1 MWFWWFMLCCNM
13 LISVAMI
20 IGGWFMWKHCP
31 KKINP
36 VSGYRSTRS
45 QKNMDTWKFANEN
58 CGKRWWS
65 IGWIMLFPT
74 IMVHIPFYGKS
85 DGVIGWAGL
94 VICVV
99 ECVIMLVSILPTEK
113 ALKNTFNEDGTRKN

>member
-1 MWFWWFMLCCNM
+1 MWFWWFMLCCNV

-36 VSGYRSTRS
+36 VSGYRSARS
-45 QKNMDTWKFANEN
+45 QKNLDTWKFANEN
-58 CGKRWWS
+58 CGKRWWT

-74 IMVHIPFYGKS
+74 IIVQIPFYGKS
-85 DGVIGWAGL
+85 DGVIGCAGL
-94 VICVV
+94 AICVV

>member
-1 MWFWWFMLCCNM
+1 MWFWWFMLCCNV

-20 IGGWFMWKHCP
+20 LGGWFMWKHCP

-36 VSGYRSTRS
+36 VSGYRSARS
-45 QKNMDTWKFANEN
+45 QKNLDTWKFANEN
-58 CGKRWWS
+58 CGKRWWT

-74 IMVHIPFYGKS
+74 IIVQIPFYGKS

-99 ECVIMLVSILPTEK
+99 ECVVMLVSILPTEK
-113 ALKNTFNEDGTRKN
+113 ALKNTFNEENKRKK

>member
-36 VSGYRSTRS
+36 VSGYRSPRS

-65 IGWIMLFPT
+65 VGWIMLFPT
-74 IMVHIPFYGKS
+74 IIVHIPFYGKS
-85 DGVIGWAGL
+85 DGVIGWSGL

-113 ALKNTFNEDGTRKN
+113 ALKNTFNEDGTRKF